1 MRRAMTN
8 GPGHAPN
15 RPPEGDE
22 VEDLSSSEIAFV
34 DPDTVV
40 TEKPAS
46 STAPYMVMADRYKLE
61 ARLGGGAMGEVWRA
75 RDAGTGAEVAI
86 KIMRESVD
94 PEASARFHREARVLM
109 RIRHPSV
116 LEVWDYG
123 TEPRPYVVMEL
134 LVGQD
139 LEALLRREERLPLD
153 RATLI
158 FSKICEGLQ
167 SVHDAGIIHRDIKP
181 ANIFCLQG
189 GGVKLVDFGLAKRPH
204 RFVSKPMDLTDGTT
218 MEAPLTKRGNIM
230 GTVKY
235 ISPEQLSKSDIDY
248 RSDLWSAAVVLFRM
262 LTGQHAF
269 PGNSDIDIMLNIM
282 QGTPPVPSRD
292 VKDFPHRLQ
301 AMLDNFFVRAL
312 QKNPAHR
319 FSSASEMAIALAT
332 IAHQAGFRPAPPP
345 QGQSY

>member
-1 MRRAMTN
+1 LEEESA
-8 GPGHAPN
+8 
-15 RPPEGDE
+15 E
-22 VEDLSSSEIAFV
+22 VLDADFILSEL
-34 DPDTVV
+34 DTVV
-40 TEKPAS
+40 TEKPSS
-46 STAPYMVMADRYKLE
+46 STAPYVVIADRYRLE

-75 RDAGTGAEVAI
+75 KDVATGQAVAI

-94 PEASARFHREARVLM
+94 PEIAARFHREARVLS

-116 LEVWDYG
+116 LAVFDYG
-123 TEPRPYVVMEL
+123 TDPRPFVVMEL
-134 LVGQD
+134 LEGQD

-167 SVHDAGIIHRDIKP
+167 NVHDAGIIHRDIKP
-181 ANIFCLQG
+181 ANIFCMENG
-189 GGVKLVDFGLAKRPH
+189 EVKLVDFGLAKRPH
-204 RFVSKPMDLTDGTT
+204 KFVAKPVDLTDGTT

-230 GTVKY
+230 GTIKY
-235 ISPEQLSKSDIDY
+235 ISPEQLSRADIDY

-269 PGNSDIDIMLNIM
+269 PGMSDIDIMLNIM

-292 VKDFPHRLQ
+292 VKDFPDRLK

-312 QKNPAHR
+312 QRNPAHR
-319 FSSASEMAIALAT
+319 FGSASEMALALAM
-332 IAHQAGFRPAPPP
+332 IAAQARVRQTTQPPR
-345 QGQSY
+345 G

>member
-1 MRRAMTN
+1 MSN

-22 VEDLSSSEIAFV
+22 EDFAFAEL
-34 DPDTVV
+34 DTVV

-46 STAPYMVMADRYKLE
+46 STPPHMVIADRYRLNE
-61 ARLGGGAMGEVWRA
+61 RLGGGAMGEVWRA
-75 RDAGTGAEVAI
+75 YDVATGQDVAI
-86 KIMRESVD
+86 KIMRESVE
-94 PEASARFHREARVLM
+94 PEISARFHREARVLS

-116 LEVWDYG
+116 LAVWDYG

-134 LVGQD
+134 LEGQD
-139 LEALLRREERLPLD
+139 LEALLRHEERLPLD
-153 RATLI
+153 RATWI
-158 FSKICEGLQ
+158 FSKVCEGLQ

-181 ANIFCLQG
+181 ANIFCLHTG
-189 GGVKLVDFGLAKRPH
+189 EVKLVDFGLAKRPH
-204 RFVSKPMDLTDGTT
+204 KFVTKPAEITDGTT

-230 GTVKY
+230 GTIKY
-235 ISPEQLSKSDIDY
+235 ISPEQLSRADIDY

-269 PGNSDIDIMLNIM
+269 PGNSDIDIMLSIM

-292 VKDFPHRLQ
+292 VKDFPHRLK

-319 FSSASEMAIALAT
+319 FSSASEMAGALAT
-332 IAHQAGFRPAPPP
+332 IAAQAGMKPR
-345 QGQSY
+345 G